1 MTDTT
6 AKLSQAGVSIWLDDL
21 SRERLSTGNLQELI
35 DTKDVVGVTTNPTIF
50 AGALSNGES
59 YAAQVKEL
67 AAEGVDVDE
76 AVFRIT
82 TDDVR
87 DACDVF
93 APIAQATQGKDGR
106 VSIEVDPRMANDAQ
120 ATSEMAQ
127 RLAQTID
134 RDNVLIKIPATEVG
148 LPSITATLAEGIS
161 VNVTLIFSLER
172 YRAVINAFQTGL
184 EQALENGK
192 DLSKIHSV
200 ASFFVS
206 RVDSEVDKRLDA
218 IGTDEATALKSKA
231 GLANARL
238 AYQVYQEAFST
249 ERWKRLASAGAN
261 AQRPLWASTGTK
273 DPSLPDTLYVDGL
286 VAADVVNTMPEKTL
300 DAVADHSEITG
311 DTITG
316 TYDESNAHLDRL
328 AELGIDYDEVVN
340 LLEKEGVE
348 KFEASW
354 AELLETVQ
362 SALDSSR

>member
-1 MTDTT
+1 MT
-6 AKLSQAGVSIWLDDL
+6 LDNCHSSNPPNDL
-21 SRERLSTGNLQELI
+21 AAAAVGGGGLDL
-35 DTKDVVGVTTNPTIF
+35 DVH
-50 AGALSNGES
+50 
-59 YAAQVKEL
+59 
-67 AAEGVDVDE
+67 AEGVDVDE
-76 AVFRIT
+76 AVLRIT

-87 DACDVF
+87 DACDIF

-120 ATSEMAQ
+120 ATSETAK
-127 RLAQTID
+127 RLEQTID
-134 RDNVLIKIPATEVG
+134 RETVLITIPATEAG

-249 ERWKRLASAGAN
+249 ERWKRLAAAGAN
-261 AQRPLWASTGTK
+261 PQRPLWASTGVK
-273 DPSLPDTLYVDGL
+273 DPSLPDTLYVSEL
-286 VAADVVNTMPEKTL
+286 VAPNTVNTMPEKTL
-300 DAVADHSEITG
+300 DATYDHAEITG
-311 DTITG
+311 DTVTG
-316 TYDESNAHLDRL
+316 TYQQATEVLNAV
-328 AELGIDYDEVVN
+328 AEQGISYEQVVDQ
-340 LLEKEGVE
+340 LETEGLEKFD
-348 KFEASW
+348 KSW
-354 AELLETVQ
+354 DELLATVRT
-362 SALDSSR
+362 ALDEAR